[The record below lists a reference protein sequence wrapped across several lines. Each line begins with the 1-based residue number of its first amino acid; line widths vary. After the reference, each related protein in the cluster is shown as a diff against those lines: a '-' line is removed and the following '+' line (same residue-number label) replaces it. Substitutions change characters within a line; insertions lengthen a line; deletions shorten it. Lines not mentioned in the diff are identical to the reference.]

1 VTTSTAITTA
11 GDLSTLATTANAVAA
26 GQPVRA
32 EGRGTVESAEPLAI
46 INAASLKIE
55 VDD

>member
-1 VTTSTAITTA
+1 MAA
-11 GDLSTLATTANAVAA
+11 GDLFTLEATANAVSA

-32 EGRGTVESAEPLAI
+32 EGRGTVESAGLPAVI
-46 INAASLKIE
+46 VAARLRID